1 VEADRTVGAAE
12 EGGGG
17 VEGVEAGAVGF
28 WWLRGVDKL
37 GLDE

>member
-1 VEADRTVGAAE
+1 VGAAE
-12 EGGGG
+12 EGGRG

-28 WWLRGVDKL
+28 WWLRGVGKL